1 MIAMRYGSLPL
12 VTRTGGLKDT
22 VNYTSEPK
30 DSNGFAIDAADAEQ
44 LRSMLG
50 HIVSLFAWK
59 ENWNL
64 MVANAMKGDYSW
76 TRSANEYLRLFNIAC
91 RKKQL

>member
-22 VNYTSEPK
+22 VAYTGEPK
-30 DSNGFAIDAADAEQ
+30 DSNGFAIDHADADQ

-50 HIVSLFAWK
+50 HIVSLFPWK

-64 MVANAMKGDYSW
+64 MVSNAMKGDYSW
-76 TRSANEYLRLFNIAC
+76 IRSSREYLRLFNIA
-91 RKKQL
+91 RAKRQL